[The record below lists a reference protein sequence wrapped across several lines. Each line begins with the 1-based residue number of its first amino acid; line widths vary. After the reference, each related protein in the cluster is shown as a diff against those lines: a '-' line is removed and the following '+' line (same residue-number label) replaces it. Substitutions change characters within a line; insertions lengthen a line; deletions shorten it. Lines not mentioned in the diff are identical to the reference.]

1 MSRRPVTVR
10 VFLLVAVLALTVLPV
25 ASGTAAWFIERG
37 RQDAGIQQRLDAAT
51 DYLTAHREGIARQE
65 KDVILSIGPWLA
77 DRRLLAEVGLIDK
90 RAIDKKSIGK
100 QLLFSSTA
108 PLKAVPA
115 STLPGEQKLKDT
127 TIRSTATN
135 PAPSTNWHAHNFVIL
150 IGAADPSAALVG
162 TLYYRPADLTTRA
175 FVALFAGVLVLLAG
189 LAITI
194 WLTGRWIVKPLA
206 RLSTEV
212 DKIAGGDL
220 TVSSPRSPISEV
232 ANVASAIGGMA
243 TALGESGQQQAAA
256 DEARRFL
263 VTAVAHDLRTPL
275 FTLRGHL
282 EAIANELGD
291 SAEHLAKAEGRAAS
305 LERLI
310 ASLFTYAR
318 HDYAPQ
324 EPLLE
329 IALLGDLIS
338 RVAAGFHRDAFL
350 LDGDDDLSVVA
361 DNERLERVLANVFDN
376 ALRHSPPGA
385 AVEVSWCD
393 RGATVEVT
401 VADRGPGI
409 DADLLPQIF
418 EPMVRGDRSRNSATG
433 GAGLGLTIAKRLIES
448 QGGTIAA
455 VNRRDGGAEFTVT
468 LRRAAHAPA
477 ATTRDVNVVETSVS

>member
-10 VFLLVAVLALTVLPV
+10 VFVLAAVLALTVLPV
-25 ASGTAAWFIERG
+25 ASGTAAWLIARERQNG
-37 RQDAGIQQRLDAAT
+37 NIQQRLDAAT
-51 DYLTAHREGIARQE
+51 TYLTAYRVGIARQE
-65 KDVILSIGPWLA
+65 KEVILSIGPWLE
-77 DRRLLAEVGLIDK
+77 DRHLLAEVGLIDK
-90 RAIDKKSIGK
+90 RAIDKKTIGK
-100 QLLFSSTA
+100 ELLFSSTA

-115 STLPGEQKLKDT
+115 STLTREQKLKDAT
-127 TIRSTATN
+127 VRSTATN
-135 PAPSTNWHAHNFVIL
+135 LRPPPNWHAHNFVIL
-150 IGAADPSAALVG
+150 IGATDTSAALVG
-162 TLYYRPADLTTRA
+162 TLYYRPANLTTRA

-189 LAITI
+189 IAITV
-194 WLTGRWIVKPLA
+194 WLAGRWIVKPLS

-220 TVSSPRSPISEV
+220 AVASPRSPISEV
-232 ANVASAIGGMA
+232 ANVASAIDGMA
-243 TALGESGQQQAAA
+243 TALGESGQEQAAT

-282 EAIANELGD
+282 EAISTGLGD
-291 SAEHLAKAEGRAAS
+291 PAEHLARAEDRAAS

-324 EPLLE
+324 EPLPE

-455 VNRRDGGAEFTVT
+455 RNRQDGGAEFTLT
-468 LRRAAHAPA
+468 LSRAEPIEREATA
-477 ATTRDVNVVETSVS
+477 AVESVSP